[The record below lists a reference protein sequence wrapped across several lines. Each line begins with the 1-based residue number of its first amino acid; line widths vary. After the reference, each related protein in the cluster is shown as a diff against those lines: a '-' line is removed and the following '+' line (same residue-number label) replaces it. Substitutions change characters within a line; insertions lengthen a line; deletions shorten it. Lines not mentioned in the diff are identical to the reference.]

1 MVEVG
6 QRHHRRH
13 RYDAQHRGELAGR
26 TNIGAVV
33 AATSDPNNYTFSH
46 TLGGTNASDFTID
59 SASGQIKVKSALDY
73 ETKNQYSV
81 TVTVKVAVAQVSS
94 QSLTLEPNNPGDYVV
109 PVTINVTDVNEP
121 PGVPSTPTQK
131 AGTTTSVTGTWEP
144 RDMDYKPP
152 VTKYW
157 VKYWPSDATNPFVNV
172 TTIGSV
178 NEMLVDKITL
188 AHYPGAPEVPLS
200 PGTAYST
207 QVAAGNN
214 EGYSAYS
221 PEATLYTGAPSVS
234 LPDPT
239 PTPTPAPTAT
249 PTPTPVPTAT
259 ATPVPTPTAT
269 ATPTPTLMPT
279 PTLAVANLADTGP
292 AQAASSVVSLFL
304 KRTPA
309 PTPTPAPAAR
319 VVPPPIEEPPT
330 ASDWEP
336 GDIDPETSLME
347 RAGNVMATP
356 VPMLWVGDSF
366 PLWLLLLLLLIV
378 VALLATG
385 RKLLRRN
392 REY

>member
-1 MVEVG
+1 M
-6 QRHHRRH
+6 
-13 RYDAQHRGELAGR
+13 DADHK
-26 TNIGAVV
+26 TD
-33 AATSDPNNYTFSH
+33 TSTD
-46 TLGGTNASDFTID
+46 DTI
-59 SASGQIKVKSALDY
+59 AITIK
-73 ETKNQYSV
+73 
-81 TVTVKVAVAQVSS
+81 
-94 QSLTLEPNNPGDYVV
+94 
-109 PVTINVTDVNEP
+109 VTDVNEP

-157 VKYWPSDATNPFVNV
+157 VKYWPSAASDPFVNV
-172 TTIGSV
+172 TTIGGV

-207 QVAAGNN
+207 QVSAGNN

-239 PTPTPAPTAT
+239 PAPTPAPTAT

-292 AQAASSVVSLFL
+292 A
-304 KRTPA
+304 
-309 PTPTPAPAAR
+309 PTPAPVAR
-319 VVPPPIEEPPT
+319 VAPPPT
-330 ASDWEP
+330 AEPDWEP
-336 GDIDPETSLME
+336 GDIDPETPLLE
-347 RAGNVMATP
+347 RAGDVMTTP
-356 VPMLWVGDSF
+356 VPMLWLGDNF
-366 PLWLLLLLLLIV
+366 PLWLLLLLLLIFI
-378 VALLATG
+378 ALLATG
-385 RKLLRRN
+385 RKLLQRN
-392 REY
+392 RDY